1 MTDVN
6 GNDATNGV
14 EDSKRRGIIVL
25 TASAVAVATL
35 AGTAI
40 WGISSAYRGSHDNET
55 TTSQTQKTEAQSQS
69 QSSRSKRTAD
79 SAKRNPQTS
88 TQTEKKSDTSSEAKK
103 DVAQPAQN
111 SQNQGSQN
119 QGAASQSAPARP
131 RTRTQMRNS
140 RSRGASNSN
149 PTRNTPAQP
158 AQPSRPG
165 NNNSGKQTVP
175 VNPDKTTKPNPSK
188 PADETKP
195 QHNDS
200 DQPVVWGYGADAI
213 KDSKNALKDNQVRE
227 SPFYSVKVGN
237 VSSDKKLDSFTYLSI
252 PRGGLG
258 KVGYNGTDG
267 AEFAAENGFTMSW
280 SSFVY
285 SKDVWVNV
293 SLNTGAKISSADDVT
308 IRPTSLKFEKK
319 MVDDHTIAVKV
330 PFNQGGYRFS
340 VEFASEQTK
349 VFANGAGGAVTEFST
364 AADKDDQLKNA
375 KDYIETEPR
384 NSMMVFA
391 QPKVEGT
398 DEGKATIPTA
408 QDGKMLVLEPG
419 EFPKTIADDVEIIYL
434 KSGSHWMGSK
444 RQAEFGP
451 SVRWVYFEP
460 GAYLKGALKFTGNPK
475 YTNYKLTGYGVLSTE
490 QYGYETS
497 TTNGFNHRPDK
508 DDQCWNSCVKPML
521 FTSDAIQQKLDLQGL
536 TVKEPSY
543 HSYAHYAYVPKDA
556 EEAKVRPMG
565 SEETF
570 SMDIRNYQQVG
581 AWYWQTDGLDLHTGS
596 TMRDTFFHANDDVIK
611 LYHDNVKSKNVVIW
625 KNENGPIFQWGWVGR
640 NINNV
645 HVENT
650 EIIHSRMYWG
660 GNSNMCV
667 FNSAGDLWGG
677 SHKESPAPNYW
688 VQNMTFKNTRVE
700 GTLNCGI
707 RIDNQGSMKNVTI
720 DGFYVDDWTGQ
731 RQDLQQSTL
740 KMAKSWDGKY
750 GTFGD
755 KDTANGLIIRN
766 YYVKGQGIS
775 FADENWQGDQLGRLA
790 FDPSLEGQWTVGYD
804 GEATGKKPEIT
815 VDSHTNGQTVESR
828 DLTLKGSVKDA
839 KSVTIDVNGKEVPGK
854 VSADGKFEATI
865 HLDRVSNSVRILA
878 QSETGVKSAKYIAL
892 TAFGNKMGSIA
903 DAKGDDN
910 GPGSYT
916 YPTNGAFAEGNFD
929 MTNFDAYD
937 DGDSYNFVTSLA
949 TEINN
954 PWGGNGISTQQLNIY
969 LRDGKATDDAVVPL
983 RKGTQTYVKGAWKYA
998 IIADGRYN
1006 PGVYAPDGTKVGDL
1020 EISAIGNRLAVTV
1033 KKSVIKDIDAAS
1045 AQYEVSLY
1053 SSAEGGEGVDNVRP
1067 VYSAACFAGT
1077 AEGCTGSWLHEYR
1090 FGGAKGVYQSESP
1103 FITDT
1108 TASNAIDILVGDEKA
1123 NGTQTEIM
1131 SLDKDQV
1138 VVPYVTLA
1146 K

>member
-1 MTDVN
+1 MTNVT
-6 GNDATNGV
+6 GNDASTEENN
-14 EDSKRRGIIVL
+14 SKRKGIVIL
-25 TASAVAVATL
+25 AASAVAVATL

-40 WGISSAYRGSHDNET
+40 WGISSVYRGDNAAQNAQSN
-55 TTSQTQKTEAQSQS
+55 SQTEKAKTDTSKSTAKKSTTEKKAETKPSDTDNKKTDDKTAQNQSAQNKSAQSQ
-69 QSSRSKRTAD
+69 
-79 SAKRNPQTS
+79 
-88 TQTEKKSDTSSEAKK
+88 
-103 DVAQPAQN
+103 AQPQAQGSGN
-111 SQNQGSQN
+111 ARRNYPRSAQPGRPARNRVATNGSRQNQNQQKNQN
-119 QGAASQSAPARP
+119 QNGQKGQNNGSHANNQNQKP
-131 RTRTQMRNS
+131 Q
-140 RSRGASNSN
+140 
-149 PTRNTPAQP
+149 QP
-158 AQPSRPG
+158 
-165 NNNSGKQTVP
+165 NNQNE
-175 VNPDKTTKPNPSK
+175 NK
-188 PADETKP
+188 PAEGE
-195 QHNDS
+195 
-200 DQPVVWGYGADAI
+200 PVVWNYGSDAI
-213 KDSKNALKDNQVRE
+213 KDSTNALKDNQVRE

-237 VSSDKKLDSFTYLSI
+237 ASSSKKYDSFTYLSI

-258 KVGYNGTDG
+258 KVGYTGDDG
-267 AEFAAENGFTMSW
+267 AEFAANNGFTMSW

-293 SLNTGAKISSADDVT
+293 SLNTGAKIKSADDVT
-308 IRPTSLKFEKK
+308 IRPTTLNFDKK

-330 PFNQGGYRFS
+330 PFSQDGYRFS

-349 VFANGAGGAVTEFST
+349 VYANGAGGAVTQFST
-364 AADKDDQLKNA
+364 ASDRDQLLANA

-391 QPKVEGT
+391 QPEVKGTEEGT
-398 DEGKATIPTA
+398 NTIPTA
-408 QDGKMLVLEPG
+408 QSGKTLVVEPG
-419 EFPKTIADDVEIIYL
+419 EFPHEIPSDIEIIYL
-434 KSGSHWMGSK
+434 KQGSHWMGSK

-451 SVRWVYFEP
+451 SVRWIYFEP
-460 GAYLKGALKFTGNPK
+460 GAYLKGALKFTGSPK
-475 YTNYKLTGYGVLSTE
+475 VTNYKLTGYGVLSTE

-521 FTSDAIQQKLDLQGL
+521 FTSDKIQQTLDLQGL

-556 EEAKVRPMG
+556 EDAKTRPEG

-570 SMDIRNYQQVG
+570 AMNIRNYQQVG

-596 TMRDTFFHANDDVIK
+596 KMRNTFFHANDDVIK
-611 LYHDNVKSKNVVIW
+611 LYHDNVESKNVVIW

-645 HVENT
+645 NVENT

-707 RIDNQGSMKNVTI
+707 RIDNQGSMKNVKI
-720 DGFYVDDWTGQ
+720 DGFHVDAWTGQ

-740 KMAKSWDGKY
+740 RMAKSWDGKV

-755 KDTANGLIIRN
+755 KFASNGLIIHN
-766 YYVKGQGIS
+766 YYVGGKGIS
-775 FADENWQGDQLGRLA
+775 FADENWQGDQLGRLN
-790 FDPSLEGQWTVGYD
+790 FDPSLQGSWTVGYD
-804 GEATGKKPEIT
+804 GEPTGDKPEIT
-815 VDSHTNGQTVESR
+815 VDTYKDGDTLPSR
-828 DLTLKGSVKDA
+828 DIELSGAVKGA
-839 KSVTIDVNGKEVPGK
+839 QSVTIDVNGKEVPGT
-854 VSADGKFEATI
+854 VTDGKFTAKV
-865 HLDRVSNSVRILA
+865 HLDRVNNTIRIVA
-878 QSETGVKSAKYIAL
+878 QGSTGVKSAKYLSLVAYGTKLGGI
-892 TAFGNKMGSIA
+892 S
-903 DAKGDDN
+903 DAEGDDN

-916 YPTNGAFAEGNFD
+916 YPTNGAFAKGNFD
-929 MTNFDAYD
+929 MTQFDAYD
-937 DGDSYNFVTSLA
+937 DGDSYNFVTILA
-949 TEINN
+949 TDINN
-954 PWGGNGISTQQLNIY
+954 PWGGNGISTQQFDIY
-969 LRDGKATDDAVVPL
+969 LRDGKATDDGVVPL

-1020 EISAIGNRLAVTV
+1020 EISAVGKRIAVIV
-1033 KKSVIKDIDAAS
+1033 KKSVLKDIEMKS
-1045 AQYEVSLY
+1045 AQYQVSLY

-1077 AEGCTGSWLHEYR
+1077 AEGCAQSWLHEYR
-1090 FGGAKGVYQSESP
+1090 FGGAKGTYTSESP

-1108 TASNAIDILVGDEKA
+1108 SASNAIDIIVGDEKV
-1123 NGTQTEIM
+1123 NGTQAEIM
-1131 SLDKDQV
+1131 SLDKEKI
-1138 VVPYVTLA
+1138 VVPYVSLA